1 MLPDGGFSGR
11 PAQGDD
17 RMADLVSPSV
27 PSPSRRAR
35 GVHRR
40 PRGAHR
46 APFSSGRPE
55 AVAAVVTQAVTAGCS
70 FLLQIVAA
78 HRLGVAGL
86 GGYALCV
93 ALLVTATAV
102 YTGWVG
108 DSLTVLDR
116 QQPRIREALVA
127 SALTAWLVSAVVG
140 GGVVLLLGVGS
151 TQTALVFA
159 ALVVGWLAEETGRR
173 LLMARLEMWSLVL
186 NDVTYAVVTFL
197 ALAVL
202 SRTGIGLTVGTLLGA
217 MGIGAMAAVLTAL
230 VQLPRAEWGTLRPGL
245 RGLRELSSFAAW
257 RSLQATLR
265 PASLLLVRVLV
276 ANLMSFAALGLLEAA
291 RLVLAPAQTVI
302 NSAGNFLLPSFAAAE
317 RRDTGIGR
325 RLAERAVRVL
335 VVVTVLVGLLAA
347 ALRGPLGALLTGG
360 GFALSAV
367 CIVGWAAYLATWAA
381 TLPFVAEL
389 VARRRS
395 REVFVARLVD
405 SAVGLAL
412 AAGALILGAG
422 YAVIPWL
429 LSVGGVVAAWWVRRL
444 ALRTRGSAAAP
455 SPDRGRL
462 GPARLS

>member
-1 MLPDGGFSGR
+1 
-11 PAQGDD
+11 
-17 RMADLVSPSV
+17 
-27 PSPSRRAR
+27 
-35 GVHRR
+35 
-40 PRGAHR
+40 
-46 APFSSGRPE
+46 
-55 AVAAVVTQAVTAGCS
+55 VTQAVTAGCS

-93 ALLVTATAV
+93 ALLVTATAL

-116 QQPRIREALVA
+116 QQPRIRPALVA

-140 GGVVLLLGVGS
+140 VGVVLLLGVGS
-151 TQTALVFA
+151 TETALIFA
-159 ALVVGWLAEETGRR
+159 ALVVAWLAEETGRR

-186 NDVTYAVVTFL
+186 NDVTYAVATLL
-197 ALAVL
+197 ALVVL
-202 SRTGIGLTVGTLLGA
+202 TRTGTRLTLGTLLGA
-217 MGIGAMAAVLTAL
+217 MGIGAVAAVLMAVL
-230 VQLPRAEWGTLRPGL
+230 QLPRAEWGTLRPGI
-245 RGLRELSSFAAW
+245 RGLPELSSFAAW

-276 ANLMSFAALGLLEAA
+276 ANLTSLAVVGLLEAA

-302 NSAGNFLLPSFAAAE
+302 NGAGNFLLPSFAVAE
-317 RRDTGIGR
+317 RWGTGIGR
-325 RLAERAVRVL
+325 HLAERAVRVL

-347 ALRGPLGALLTGG
+347 AFRAPLGNLLTGG
-360 GFALSAV
+360 GIPLSAA

-395 REVFVARLVD
+395 RDVFVARLVD
-405 SAVGLAL
+405 SVVGLTL
-412 AAGALILGAG
+412 AAGALILGAS

-444 ALRTRGSAAAP
+444 ALQTRGPAAAS
-455 SPDRGRL
+455 SPGPRAGGQPAGEGHPGRASTL
-462 GPARLS
+462 PAA